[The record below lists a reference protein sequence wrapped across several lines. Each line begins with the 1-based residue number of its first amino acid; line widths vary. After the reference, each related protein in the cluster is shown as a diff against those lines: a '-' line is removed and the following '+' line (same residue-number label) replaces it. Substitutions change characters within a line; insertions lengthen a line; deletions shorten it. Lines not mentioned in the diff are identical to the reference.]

1 MVFPFIQNLAFLIWM
16 FILLCLFRNAV
27 YPSVGRELHVD
38 THPHPLLPGK
48 FNSNWLSGGGGL
60 RLQPYS
66 KKAGQGCLKRGAQ
79 VQIVFYK
86 SPLQGICVYPWPL
99 ICCWGSLGKRE
110 KREQEVHQ
118 RGNVRPKHGFRPSLG
133 PPERWV
139 EGRRN
144 TGAVINY
151 SELGL
156 L

>member
-1 MVFPFIQNLAFLIWM
+1 MFHFIQNLAPYKVCHFLMWM
-16 FILLCLFRNAV
+16 FILLCLCRNTV
-27 YPSVGRELHVD
+27 HPNIGRELPMLHVD

-86 SPLQGICVYPWPL
+86 SPLQGICVYPRPL

-118 RGNVRPKHGFRPSLG
+118 RGNVRPKQAFSWTSREVSWGK
-133 PPERWV
+133 
-139 EGRRN
+139 EGRRSS
-144 TGAVINY
+144 G
-151 SELGL
+151 
-156 L
+156 